1 MKDLTNLKKYNA
13 EAVLVEV
20 NKMIEEYSDEAEKS
34 WSGKTKGYLMDKIYD
49 RLSIFD
55 WWVSH
60 LSLSKL
66 KDMKKF
72 LEVAIKLGFKGYVC
86 FKVGATGC
94 SNGMWAHKA
103 ESTDGY
109 SPKGDCIY
117 KSFTPAYNY
126 WQIQKDDVWLP
137 GDDDK
142 YDSIKTSKEII
153 KLFNKIYNV

>member
-20 NKMIEEYSDEAEKS
+20 NKMIEEYSTKAEKS
-34 WSGKTKGYLMDKIYD
+34 WNGKTKGYQMDKVYD
-49 RLSIFD
+49 TLSIFD
-55 WWVSH
+55 WWVDY

-86 FKVGATGC
+86 FKVGAKYC
-94 SNGMWAHKA
+94 ANGMWAHKE
-103 ESTDGY
+103 ESTNGY
-109 SPKGDCIY
+109 SPDGDCIY

-126 WQIQKDDVWLP
+126 WQIKKNNKWLP
-137 GDDDK
+137 DGDDN
-142 YDSIKTSKEII
+142 YDSIKTAKEII
-153 KLFNKIYNV
+153 ELFNNL